1 MKYDE
6 MGMHY
11 TKKMI
16 TGLVGL
22 RKKAYN
28 IFNKSHAKHIRFPTP
43 FDVMFCILATFDN
56 NVISM
61 VVCKSHRLVVNFVK
75 ANGKLCQIYKTNDQ
89 H

>member
-1 MKYDE
+1 

-43 FDVMFCILATFDN
+43 FDVMFCILATFD
-56 NVISM
+56 VYLISIM
-61 VVCKSHRLVVNFVK
+61 VLCKSHLLV
-75 ANGKLCQIYKTNDQ
+75 KTL
-89 H
+89 